1 MNRAQTTNMSSNI
14 FKERKKDVLDEIFK
28 IQLNDQVVVEQN
40 KNFIYASQ
48 RDYNFDKDINN
59 LIKQKESKL
68 LGLKMHDG
76 NTTFQSSEQNLQL
89 KHNQSDLSYAKIKL
103 QRKRK
108 GFHQVKFSKQSY
120 FKRYQ
125 TIEKFE
131 IFIRKYQK

>member
-14 FKERKKDVLDEIFK
+14 FKERQKDVLDEIFK

-76 NTTFQSSEQNLQL
+76 DTTYQSSEQNLQL

-103 QRKRK
+103 QR
-108 GFHQVKFSKQSY
+108 
-120 FKRYQ
+120 
-125 TIEKFE
+125 EKE
-131 IFIRKYQK
+131 KDSIR